1 MPSRDPLVESEY
13 NCPKCYEPETYVH
26 EQTQMFLCSKCDY
39 ERSIEK
45 VAQIEW

>member
-1 MPSRDPLVESEY
+1 MHSRGPLEESEY

-26 EQTQMFLCSKCDY
+26 EETQLFLCSECDY
-39 ERSIEK
+39 EGPTEK